1 MGYICVWL
9 FLNHLKLYKILIQD
23 VPKTEDKSGCLLC
36 RKSEGS
42 KCSQPIGTSE
52 NTFAEVLSKLF
63 HKERLPTK
71 LDEKAIS
78 KELLCR
84 ECRVLVEEVFKLQ
97 HELREKKNIIVNMFI
112 KSQNISY
119 GREEKTNSESE
130 KSKKENKKHK
140 KRKKQGEKEDKEI
153 FIIESLLEKKGDKYL
168 VKWENYSKE
177 YDSWEPASSVPN
189 HIVQVKIYFTL
200 FLNHHFTSF
209 FYSIMKMI

>member
-9 FLNHLKLYKILIQD
+9 FLNHSKLYKVLIQD

-97 HELREKKNIIVNMFI
+97 HELREKKNIIVNMFM
-112 KSQNISY
+112 KSQNILQI
-119 GREEKTNSESE
+119 G
-130 KSKKENKKHK
+130 
-140 KRKKQGEKEDKEI
+140 Q
-153 FIIESLLEKKGDKYL
+153 KG
-168 VKWENYSKE
+168 N
-177 YDSWEPASSVPN
+177 N
-189 HIVQVKIYFTL
+189 
-200 FLNHHFTSF
+200 
-209 FYSIMKMI
+209 